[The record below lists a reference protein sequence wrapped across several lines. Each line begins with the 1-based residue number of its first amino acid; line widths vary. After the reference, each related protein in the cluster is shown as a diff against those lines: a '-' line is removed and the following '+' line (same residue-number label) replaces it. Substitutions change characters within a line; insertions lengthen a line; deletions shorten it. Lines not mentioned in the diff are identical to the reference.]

1 MRALRNVEEME
12 NQKQNCKILDYVLGF
27 DEVST
32 DGTHCCPGKR
42 FGNEDTCME
51 KYFNKT
57 NHARYGTYYV
67 QQLHHLKT
75 VYPGMKPLLEGKGL
89 SVQAQNFPFVQAST
103 DQRGGQTIN

>member
-1 MRALRNVEEME
+1 
-12 NQKQNCKILDYVLGF
+12 
-27 DEVST
+27 
-32 DGTHCCPGKR
+32 
-42 FGNEDTCME
+42 ME

-103 DQRGGQTIN
+103 DQRGEQTINWDAKLQVGHMVLQCTSSL